1 VTGTGR
7 QNNRFW
13 MAAAILT
20 VIVLK
25 IPNGGYLKSPVD
37 NAWSAGV
44 SAA

>member
-20 VIVLK
+20 VIVLR
-25 IPNGGYLKSPVD
+25 IPIGY
-37 NAWSAGV
+37 AGA
-44 SAA
+44 STKDRCYTK